1 LNTNTQGHL
10 PSLTNVAVAI
20 DCGAYRVNNFTQTD
34 TVAVNFE
41 NGFLR
46 PQSAGYVFRIGNAET
61 TASRLKKASRGARMR
76 QVFEINFALWGL
88 MACSAIKVAQY
99 AF

>member
-1 LNTNTQGHL
+1 M
-10 PSLTNVAVAI
+10 
-20 DCGAYRVNNFTQTD
+20 
-34 TVAVNFE
+34 
-41 NGFLR
+41 
-46 PQSAGYVFRIGNAET
+46 T

-76 QVFEINFALWGL
+76 QVLEINFALWGL